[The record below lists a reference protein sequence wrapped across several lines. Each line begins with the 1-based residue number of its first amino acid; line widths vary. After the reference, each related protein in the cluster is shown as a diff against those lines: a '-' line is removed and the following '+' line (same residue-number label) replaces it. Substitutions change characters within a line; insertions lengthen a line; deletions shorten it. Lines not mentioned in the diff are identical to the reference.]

1 MVAPEGM
8 PGAAAEYQ
16 FAEFSNQMIG
26 DKAVGLDQSGQA
38 LYRKPIFDI
47 DVRAQR
53 QNPFSVMAQNE
64 LAKELLAMGAF
75 NPQRAQEILGALK
88 MMTFEGKEEVVEYAM
103 QGQTLYNML
112 MQAQQELMMLK
123 AAMGIPPE
131 APAPVGGG
139 APAPTGD
146 GAKTPVTDGVMQA
159 QTPRS
164 SYAENL
170 AKRSTPR
177 V

>member
-1 MVAPEGM
+1 
-8 PGAAAEYQ
+8 
-16 FAEFSNQMIG
+16 MIG

-53 QNPFSVMAQNE
+53 QNPFSVMSQNE

-131 APAPVGGG
+131 ATPQMGGG
-139 APAPTGD
+139 APTEVG